1 MADSPVFVPS
11 GAAVPTSPTP
21 SESRAASPD
30 GVETDPAQHCRDR
43 DITEIDGEA
52 LGQSAQLSM
61 AAAPVNWV
69 GSIDSGRGQ
78 SSPMRGQQV
87 QATSSL
93 HSGAASASCAVST
106 RSAAEHGVPAE
117 RPSQPALEL
126 TELVLAA
133 RARELFPADA
143 TWPVG
148 GRMPTLAGKI
158 TKILVLWAH
167 GIVYLRLARRVC
179 AHSLACIRQL
189 LSSIPRCGPCL
200 AHRQTPVHWA
210 ITHQLL
216 DHAEAFAIGPTAT
229 CLRHSQTTLGPSH
242 PPPRPEGPA
251 SAMAQRLGPSF
262 KHGTGRETTHR
273 SSGQP
278 IIPWRRTPRRPH
290 LLRMTCR
297 THHLRRYRSASS
309 ATRAPCQAIL

>member
-1 MADSPVFVPS
+1 MPHASAATPTTLGSILTSDLVSPYQRSREKAMADSPVFVPS

-61 AAAPVNWV
+61 AAAPVNWA

-148 GRMPTLAGKI
+148 RRMPRLADTVSK
-158 TKILVLWAH
+158 KLVLWAH
-167 GIVYLRLARRVC
+167 SIVYGWPDEYVRNLSST
-179 AHSLACIRQL
+179 SLAMSFEFGNDL
-189 LSSIPRCGPCL
+189 GLPRCVRLEMRTRMCIFLGK
-200 AHRQTPVHWA
+200 QVVVA
-210 ITHQLL
+210 IAV
-216 DHAEAFAIGPTAT
+216 D
-229 CLRHSQTTLGPSH
+229 R
-242 PPPRPEGPA
+242 
-251 SAMAQRLGPSF
+251 
-262 KHGTGRETTHR
+262 
-273 SSGQP
+273 
-278 IIPWRRTPRRPH
+278 
-290 LLRMTCR
+290 
-297 THHLRRYRSASS
+297 
-309 ATRAPCQAIL
+309 

>member
-1 MADSPVFVPS
+1 MAAHWAPHLVSPYQRSREKAMADSPVFVPS

-61 AAAPVNWV
+61 AAAPVNWA

-148 GRMPTLAGKI
+148 RRMPRLADTVSK
-158 TKILVLWAH
+158 KLVLWAH
-167 GIVYLRLARRVC
+167 
-179 AHSLACIRQL
+179 S
-189 LSSIPRCGPCL
+189 
-200 AHRQTPVHWA
+200 
-210 ITHQLL
+210 
-216 DHAEAFAIGPTAT
+216 
-229 CLRHSQTTLGPSH
+229 
-242 PPPRPEGPA
+242 
-251 SAMAQRLGPSF
+251 M
-262 KHGTGRETTHR
+262 
-273 SSGQP
+273 
-278 IIPWRRTPRRPH
+278 
-290 LLRMTCR
+290 
-297 THHLRRYRSASS
+297 
-309 ATRAPCQAIL
+309 

>member
-61 AAAPVNWV
+61 AAAPVNWA

-117 RPSQPALEL
+117 RPSQPASEL
-126 TELVLAA
+126 TKQDLE
-133 RARELFPADA
+133 
-143 TWPVG
+143 
-148 GRMPTLAGKI
+148 
-158 TKILVLWAH
+158 VLWVGSEFVVLVFSVVRH
-167 GIVYLRLARRVC
+167 VDINLLARYNR
-179 AHSLACIRQL
+179 S
-189 LSSIPRCGPCL
+189 
-200 AHRQTPVHWA
+200 
-210 ITHQLL
+210 
-216 DHAEAFAIGPTAT
+216 AIGLCNQGA
-229 CLRHSQTTLGPSH
+229 G
-242 PPPRPEGPA
+242 G
-251 SAMAQRLGPSF
+251 G
-262 KHGTGRETTHR
+262 G
-273 SSGQP
+273 
-278 IIPWRRTPRRPH
+278 W
-290 LLRMTCR
+290 
-297 THHLRRYRSASS
+297 
-309 ATRAPCQAIL
+309 